1 MKQTQAPTLTEQKR
15 MFSGSRLS
23 KQLCIL
29 LATTTLAASPA
40 LAQEAAP
47 GDACTTEDIITRTGG
62 PETSGVMNTMVC
74 ESSVWVNVWQ
84 RDGDSNFNVGGTGA
98 LTLPVGT
105 DAQQPGTPAAGML
118 RYNSTD
124 TAIEFWNGTAWV
136 SYDGTGGVASAAGN
150 NREIQ
155 FNDGGTALGAATN
168 FVYTSAGDF
177 IVGSYQLDDTGTGTE
192 DNRMF
197 YDVSKG
203 AIRAGTVTNSYWN
216 DVNVGNYSAAFGYGG
231 HASGAASFAAG
242 WGPAATGNASI
253 ALGSNAN
260 AHAQDSY
267 AIGREVTVTST
278 GINSM
283 GIGLGE
289 SSGADPQVSGAD
301 SLGIFMGDQAGVDL
315 ASSNTMAVLGGDFIV
330 GSYQKEDTGTGNQDS
345 RMFFDISKG
354 AFRAGHE
361 PGALWDDSN
370 VGIYSVAMGRE
381 TRASGPTSTATGYET
396 TASGEGSVAMGRIT
410 TASGYASTAIG
421 RYLTASGNAAVTL
434 GRNTTASGDYSMAI
448 GLGIPTT
455 TNPVVSGESSL
466 GIFMGDQDGVDL
478 AQANTMAIM
487 GGQVGIGTVTPNA
500 SLVVEDNNTVQIGY
514 NSGGNEFGIYAT
526 AYETG
531 SGQSYGIYTR
541 TTSNPSDA
549 VTALSVNLNNAAG
562 RGMQLGTGTATTGN
576 LMEVWQSGSAMTSNA
591 IQMHMADGSG
601 TFTGNFLQFE
611 NNTDQMFYVDSTG
624 EVGAVQYCDEDGN
637 NCFTAA
643 GISGSTPGGAD
654 REIQF
659 NDSGAFGASSDFVYT
674 SGGDL
679 LLTGTHT
686 GTPAVPV
693 SGAGTRMFFHPAM
706 SAFRAGS
713 VNSSQWDDA
722 NIGEHSVAMGGNTN
736 ATGDYSFAVG
746 NSTLANADSAMA
758 LGRASTASGLRSVAI
773 GHEATASGDYSMSF
787 GLGNQTGGNT
797 TVSGES
803 SLGIF
808 MGDMAAAIDVA
819 TANTMAILGG
829 DFIVGSYQL
838 DDTTTGNQ
846 DYRMFYD
853 ASSGAFRTG
862 MTTGDQWDSG
872 NVGSLS
878 FATGFNTTASGDT
891 ATALGRANTAS
902 GQYSTAM
909 GQSTTA
915 SGSRSTAM
923 GWGTLASGYAA
934 TAIGSSSRASGIS
947 SLALGSYAVA
957 GSGTA
962 LDGAGDGSFAIGL
975 MDDTVTITT
984 RPTVTGIQSMGI
996 FMGDQDGV
1004 DVTSSNTMALLGGTM
1019 VIDPSVPATETA
1031 ASTGGEQDLELDVT
1045 GDIGAVNYCD
1055 EDGNNCFTAASVGSG
1070 SGVWQVTGGA
1080 GTELVTQID
1089 ASAPYATADFVFG
1102 SPQLANDADSDHYN
1116 RMFFDKSKGAF
1127 RAGYNDGGNW
1137 DDGNIGNRSVA
1148 MGYAVTASSSE
1159 SIAFG
1164 RDVRSAGAASI
1175 AMGRKVYT
1183 TGDTSMVL
1191 GLGYATGTTPFVS
1204 GDNSFGIFMGDQ
1216 SGIEVSSGNLMAILG
1231 GDFVVGSYQFDDTAT
1246 GNQDSRMFFNLS
1258 KSAFRAGRTVY
1269 QAWDDANVGQDS
1281 FAAGYDTT
1289 ASGQSS
1295 FAVGLGASAT
1305 NYGAFASGVQTTASG
1320 GYSTAM
1326 GADTVAS
1333 GQYST
1338 AAGDHAT
1345 ASGEATTAFG
1355 RYTTASG
1362 NYATALGN
1370 YTSATSTAATALGN
1384 LTIASGASS
1393 TAMGREAT
1401 ASGEYSMAIGLGDAT
1416 TTAPEVSGT
1425 SSLGIFMGDQ
1435 DGIDVATANTMSVM
1449 GGDLIVGSY
1458 QLDDTDTGNQDYRMF
1473 FDVSKGAFRAGGV
1486 SGTRWDDADVGSNS
1500 VAFGSQT
1507 RASGAYSTATGHYTT
1522 ASGAGSTAMG
1532 YNVIS
1537 SGGNSVAIG
1546 LGVPTTTPPELSGD
1560 GSLAIFMG
1568 DQNNTVNL
1576 AAPDTVAMFGGSL
1589 LIDPAEPATQLT
1601 ARATIDFGAATD
1613 AIVLPVGTTAQQPA
1627 SPVAG
1632 MLRYNSTDSAIEFHD
1647 GSSWTSVGSGG
1658 AATAIDDLSD
1668 AVYDLSSQHN
1678 MVLGSNTAPIAGAIN
1693 NLWIGEGAGGSTTTA
1708 ADNNTAIGY
1717 QALSSNTSGRDN
1729 LAIGTGSLTANQ
1741 SGNYNVSLHGLSNNT
1756 SGDGNIGIGNWALY
1770 SNVANDESTAVGYQ
1784 AMRYANSTATGI
1796 TTYNTALGAYALRGS
1811 TTAANNTGVWN
1822 TAIGHSALRNTT
1834 TGRWN
1839 TAVGKDA
1846 LVDNTTGDWN
1856 TAVGE
1861 GALQANETGNQ
1872 NTAIGDS
1879 SQWFTTGSRN
1889 TSLGYQALNVN
1900 TTGNNN
1906 LAIGYNVAS
1915 TTLQTGDSNILI
1927 GTSAA
1932 VDTPAA
1938 DTSNYLNIGGVFYGS
1953 MTTGEYTIAGTGA
1966 LTLPVGTDAQQ
1977 PGSPVAGMFRYN
1989 STDTAIEF
1997 YNGASWVSYDGTAT
2011 ASAAGADRQIQ
2022 FNDGGTALGADANFV
2037 YTSAGDFIV
2046 GSYQLDDTGTGSED
2060 YRMFFDVSKGAF
2072 RVGQASGT
2080 QWNDANVGTRSIA
2093 LGADAMASGGQSVAM
2108 GYNTTASN
2116 LYSTAMGEGTTASGQ
2131 SSVAMGAY
2139 TIASGSMSTAMGH
2152 GTTASGNRSTAIGR
2166 DATASGDYSVAIGMA
2181 DAAGTDPVVSG
2192 EGSLGIFMGDQS
2204 GIDVATANT
2213 MAILGGD
2220 FIVGSYQLD
2229 DTTTGNQDN
2238 HMFFDTSKAAF
2249 RAGTV
2254 WGTQWDDEH
2263 VGDQSFASGLN
2274 TTASQDY
2281 ATAMGSYTTAS
2292 GNSSVAVGREA
2303 TASGNYSMAIGLG
2316 NATTTA
2322 PEVSGD
2328 SSLGIFMDDQDG
2340 IDVAT
2345 ANTMAVLGGDFIVG
2359 SYQLDDTTT
2368 GNQDYRMFFD
2378 VSKGAFR
2385 AGIADGTQWN
2395 DSNVGSGSTAI
2406 GVGTTASGMYSTAMG
2421 INTTASGYGCTA
2433 MGYNNTASNWY
2444 STTMGYQ
2451 TAASGMYST
2460 AIGRETTASNEA
2472 STAMGYNTTASGS
2485 SSTAMGYNTTASSS
2499 SSTATGRDTTAS
2511 GMYSTAMGYNTT
2523 ASGSSSTAMGY
2534 NTTASG
2540 IYSIALGRE
2549 TTTSGSY
2556 STAMGRE
2563 VTVGNGTVGSGYG
2576 DASIGF
2582 GLVDG
2587 SVTDDPNITGVQSM
2601 GIFMGAQEGVDVA
2614 SANTLALLGGVMVI
2628 DPSVPATQTSAS
2640 TGGEQDLELDVEGDI
2655 GAVNYCDEDGNNCFT
2670 AASVGG
2676 AGGTPAGS
2684 DLQIQFND
2692 NGSFGAATNFV
2703 YTSAGDF
2710 IVGSYQLDDTGTGS
2724 EDYRMFFD
2732 VSKGAFRSGGGNGN
2746 QWDDANVGDYSAVLG
2761 YNTIASGEASVAVGH
2776 TSTASGSSAFAA
2788 GYANTASGNNSVA
2801 MGRGV
2806 TASGG
2811 ESVAMGYGTVASG
2824 GTSVALGS
2832 YTTASWNSA
2841 FAVGAS
2847 TTASGGYSTAMGN
2860 EATASGN
2867 YSMAI
2872 GLGDATTTAPEVS
2885 GASSLGIFMGDQDS
2899 VDLAQANTMAIM
2911 GGQVGIGTVTPTG
2924 NLDIITT
2931 DNNTDSILRIGSGV
2945 DNSNTANSAIQLRES
2960 NVGAYDRG
2968 VDLLYNGDAGD
2979 HFSIQ
2984 VLNSATPTEV
2994 FRIER
2999 ASGEIGIGDF
3009 SSDTV
3014 DSALHI
3020 ASGDIRLDGGA
3031 GNQAGCLRFNDTT
3044 DMLQYSHDCST
3055 FSNLGTA
3062 TASAA
3067 GNDTEIQFNDGG
3079 TALGASSRLTWDG
3092 TNLFVSNGT
3101 GDGIYIGESGGNTS
3115 YMTAWY
3121 DEFMITTVG
3130 NATDSII
3137 FNVDSNGDETPNE
3150 AMRITGAGDLIVG
3163 SYQLDDTTTGNQ
3175 DNRMFYDVSKAAF
3188 RAGGTSGTQWDDA
3201 NVGINSVG
3209 MGGDT
3214 TASGAI
3220 AVAMGESTTAS
3231 GDVSTALGY
3240 YSVASGDAST
3250 ATGDHSTA
3258 SGLSSTALGAYT
3270 VASGEGSTAIG
3281 STTTASGLVS
3291 TAMGYEAVASGTASM
3306 AIGLGDAT
3314 TTAPEVSGA
3323 ASLGIFMGDQD
3334 GIDVATANTMAVL
3347 GGDFIVGSYQLDD
3360 TTTGNQD
3367 YRMFFDVSKG
3377 AFRAGYATGTQWDD
3391 ANVGANSTAFGLST
3405 TASGSRSMATGQE
3418 TAASGDWSVASGRS
3432 TIASGDYSM
3441 AFSRRAVASGANSVA
3456 FGLGYAS
3463 SYPEVSGAS
3472 SFGIFMGD
3480 QNGVDITSS
3489 NTLALLGGAM
3499 VIDPDTTSATNTA
3512 ASTGGEQD
3520 LELDVEGDI
3529 GAVNYCDEDGNNCFT
3544 AASVGS
3550 GSGVWQVTGGAGSEV
3565 VSTVDATAPYAT
3577 SDFVFGSS
3585 QLDEQS
3591 GTADDNIRMF
3601 FDKGIGAFRAGN
3613 TANTSSWNNA
3623 SLGNY
3628 SFAAGTNTEASG
3640 TAAVALGSNTIA
3652 SNTASTA
3659 LGQEVTA
3666 SGAYSVAIGA
3676 GNAGGTRPEVSGD
3689 SSIGI
3694 FMGDQNSLDVATAN
3708 TMAVLGGDFIVGSYQ
3723 LDDTTTGNQDN
3734 HMFFDTSKAAF
3745 RAGTVWGTQWDDE
3758 HVGDQ
3763 SFASGLNTTASQD
3776 YATAMGSYT
3785 TASGNSSVAVGRE
3798 ATASGN
3804 YSMAIGL
3811 GNATTTAPEVSGASS
3826 LGIFMGDQDGID
3838 VATANTMAVLG
3849 GDFIVG
3855 SYQTADT
3862 ATGNQD
3868 YRMFFDSS
3876 KGAFRAGYVDA
3887 AQWDDT
3893 NVGNYSIALG
3903 EGTVAS
3909 GQGSIALG
3917 SVTTASANTS
3927 IAMGYNTTASGF
3939 AGTAMGEGTI
3949 ASGYASAAMGWGARA
3964 SGIGSAAIGL
3974 TAIAGSGTAG
3984 DGAGD
3989 GSVAFGLIDNA
4000 VTITTA
4006 PTVTGIQSM
4015 GIFMGDQDGVD
4026 VSSSNTMALLGGR
4039 MVIDPAVP
4047 ATNTAASTGGEQDL
4061 ELDVEGDIGAVNYC
4075 DEDGNNCFTAAS
4087 VGSGSST
4094 LGTAADATS
4103 PYRSGDVTT
4112 GLYTDA
4118 AGAVSVSSA
4127 GTESLRVDADGVYN
4141 STAFSVT
4148 LHNTSFGYTAL
4159 GGISTGDENTAFGYH
4174 SLTNVSTGV
4183 NNTAIGGGSL
4193 YSGNGSYNT
4202 AVGAASMYS
4211 TTGNSNTAVGFDTLR
4226 YNTSGAGN
4234 TAIGGEALNDLA
4246 TGSNNT
4252 AVGRGAMNGTF
4263 GNGLTGSYNT
4273 GLGYRSLYVL
4283 QTTAANNTAL
4293 GTLSGG
4299 GVTTGSNNIFIGY
4312 QAGDNVTTGG
4322 NNIIIGYDINAASA
4336 TGSDQLNIGNLIYGN
4351 MDTDQIAINTNT
4363 GVSANTDITLL
4374 LGGGMLAFGDG
4385 SQRSDIASVHYGTTA
4400 SEGGS
4405 LVAMRG
4411 RGSSS
4416 SPAIVQNGDR
4426 IGTVSFAAFDSGASY
4441 SIGATIFAD
4450 VAGTPGVDD
4459 MPTRLEFHVA
4469 ADGEEVDTAT
4479 DTPEMVIT
4487 PDGDLIVGSD
4497 QLDDTG
4503 TGNEDYRM
4511 FFDRSKGAFRA
4522 GQATSTDWDDSLVGI
4537 NSFATGYDTRASG
4550 DYSTA
4555 LGWDTWA
4562 TGNNSTSIGSY
4573 TVASGEYSIA
4583 LGREATAS
4591 GQHSMA
4597 IGLGNS
4603 LVPAPIVS
4611 GSGSLG
4617 IFLGEQSETDLDGD
4631 EILGIFGGHV
4641 IIDPSN
4647 PVTDTAPSTGG
4658 EQDLELDVEGDI
4670 GAVNYCDEDGNNCF
4684 TAASV
4689 GSGSSTLGT
4698 AADATSPYR
4707 SGDVTTGLYSDAAG
4721 AVSVSSAGTESL
4733 RVDADGVYNSTASV
4747 TLHNT
4752 SFGYT
4757 ALGGVSTGD
4766 ENTAFGYHSLTNVST
4781 GVNNTAIGG
4790 GSLYSGNSSYNTAVG
4805 AASMYATTGNA
4816 NTAVGFDTLRYNTS
4830 GANNTAIGGEALNNL
4845 ATGSNNTAI
4854 GRGALNG
4861 TFGNGLT
4868 GSYNTGLGYRAL
4880 YALQTTAANNTA
4892 LGTLSGG
4899 GVTTGSNN
4907 IFIGYQ
4913 AGDNVTTGGNNII
4926 IGYDINAASATG
4938 SDQLNIGGTIVGD
4951 MDTGQI
4957 AINDTAVSLN
4967 PAIKL
4972 QVHGATI
4979 SYGNAS
4985 LAADIGSIMNSATAT
5000 DAGHFVAMRGRGTT
5014 GTPASVQDGDQ
5025 IGRYSFVAYTGAAS
5039 YSTGAVIL
5047 AEVDG
5052 TPGVGDM
5059 PTTLEFHVANDGE
5072 EVNTATDVPEMVIT
5086 PAGDLIVGSDQL
5098 DDTTT
5103 GNEDYRMF
5111 FDKSKGAFRA
5121 GGVQGTQ
5128 WNAANVGDY
5137 SIALGGDTTASA
5149 AGSVALGV
5157 DTTASAQYATAMGA
5171 TTQATAQYAT
5181 SMGADTTAS
5190 GIASVAMGNSTIASG
5205 DGSLAIG
5212 LIDDGVTITTR
5223 PEVSGMQSMGIFMGD
5238 QDGVDVSS
5246 GNTFAIL
5253 GGNVVI
5259 DPTVPATTTATSY
5272 ALEVVGDAA
5281 KDTGTAW
5288 TSSSDIRLKDIHG
5301 DYEKGLDEI
5310 MTLHPVKFT
5319 YKKDNPRHHNSE
5331 LQHVGFIAQEVQGAF
5346 PEAVHEGADG
5356 YLDFNIHPI
5365 SIAMVSAVQDL
5376 KAENDNQNSELDLV
5390 KAENETLKAEIAS
5403 MHNSLEDISKQVAV
5417 LNTAAGNNVGKA
5429 SMFSYIWAF
5438 FGMVAGFGL
5447 SFLFGRKYTWRKG

>member
-177 IVGSYQLDDTGTGTE
+177 IVGSYQLDDTGTGSE
-192 DNRMF
+192 DARMF
-197 YDVSKG
+197 FDVSKDAFRVG
-203 AIRAGTVTNSYWN
+203 SVDGTQW
-216 DVNVGNYSAAFGYGG
+216 DDANVGLY
-231 HASGAASFAAG
+231 
-242 WGPAATGNASI
+242 SI
-253 ALGSNAN
+253 ALGTNVTASGNAST
-260 AHAQDSY
+260 AMGTGSTASGYISTAMGGWADASGDYSTASGYQATASGDSSVAMGNRTTASGASAVALGGGTLGNGPTASGDY
-267 AIGREVTVTST
+267 SFAMGGGSFGDVPTASGTYSIATGTQTTASGTMSIAIGQEADAT
-278 GINSM
+278 GDYSVIL
-283 GIGLGE
+283 GLGDQT
-289 SSGADPQVSGAD
+289 GGDVTVSGAN
-301 SLGIFMGDQAGVDL
+301 SLGIFMGDMGAALDV
-315 ASSNTMAVLGGDFIV
+315 ASSNTMAILGGDFIV
-330 GSYQKEDTGTGNQDS
+330 GSPQTDDDGTHDY
-345 RMFFDISKG
+345 RMFFDVSRG
-354 AFRAGHE
+354 AFRAGATS
-361 PGALWDDSN
+361 GTRWDN
-370 VGIYSVAMGRE
+370 VNTGSSSFASGYDTLASGDFSTAMGMNARASGDFSTAMGRDTTASGTNSTAMGRE
-381 TRASGPTSTATGYET
+381 G
-396 TASGEGSVAMGRIT
+396 TASGE
-410 TASGYASTAIG
+410 
-421 RYLTASGNAAVTL
+421 N
-434 GRNTTASGDYSMAI
+434 SMAI
-448 GLGIPTT
+448 GLGDASSTRPE
-455 TNPVVSGESSL
+455 VSGANSL
-466 GIFMGDQDGVDL
+466 GIFMGDQDSVDL
-478 AQANTMAIM
+478 AQANTMALM
-487 GGQVGIGTVTPNA
+487 GGSLGIGTVTPNA

-773 GHEATASGDYSMSF
+773 GHEATAAGDYSMSF

-819 TANTMAILGG
+819 TANTMAVLGG
-829 DFIVGSYQL
+829 DFIVGSYQE
-838 DDTTTGNQ
+838 DDTGTGNE
-846 DYRMFYD
+846 DIRMYFD
-853 ASSGAFRTG
+853 LSSGAFRAGRATG
-862 MTTGDQWDSG
+862 SDWNSASSG
-872 NVGSLS
+872 SYS
-878 FATGFNTTASGDT
+878 FATGQDTRAEGTASNAMGHESDATGHYSLAVGHTAIASGMLSRALGNTVTASG
-891 ATALGRANTAS
+891 LN
-902 GQYSTAM
+902 STAI
-909 GQSTTA
+909 GRRVIASA
-915 SGSRSTAM
+915 SGSMTI
-923 GWGTLASGYAA
+923 GLN
-934 TAIGSSSRASGIS
+934 AIG
-947 SLALGSYAVA
+947 
-957 GSGTA
+957 T
-962 LDGAGDGSFAIGL
+962 
-975 MDDTVTITT
+975 DTVL
-984 RPTVTGIQSMGI
+984 
-996 FMGDQDGV
+996 
-1004 DVTSSNTMALLGGTM
+1004 N
-1019 VIDPSVPATETA
+1019 E
-1031 ASTGGEQDLELDVT
+1031 
-1045 GDIGAVNYCD
+1045 
-1055 EDGNNCFTAASVGSG
+1055 
-1070 SGVWQVTGGA
+1070 
-1080 GTELVTQID
+1080 
-1089 ASAPYATADFVFG
+1089 
-1102 SPQLANDADSDHYN
+1102 
-1116 RMFFDKSKGAF
+1116 
-1127 RAGYNDGGNW
+1127 
-1137 DDGNIGNRSVA
+1137 
-1148 MGYAVTASSSE
+1148 
-1159 SIAFG
+1159 
-1164 RDVRSAGAASI
+1164 
-1175 AMGRKVYT
+1175 
-1183 TGDTSMVL
+1183 
-1191 GLGYATGTTPFVS
+1191 VS
-1204 GDNSFGIFMGDQ
+1204 GEESFGIFMGQ
-1216 SGIEVSSGNLMAILG
+1216 ENLTM
-1231 GDFVVGSYQFDDTAT
+1231 
-1246 GNQDSRMFFNLS
+1246 
-1258 KSAFRAGRTVY
+1258 
-1269 QAWDDANVGQDS
+1269 
-1281 FAAGYDTT
+1281 
-1289 ASGQSS
+1289 
-1295 FAVGLGASAT
+1295 ASADT
-1305 NYGAFASGVQTTASG
+1305 
-1320 GYSTAM
+1320 M
-1326 GADTVAS
+1326 G
-1333 GQYST
+1333 
-1338 AAGDHAT
+1338 
-1345 ASGEATTAFG
+1345 
-1355 RYTTASG
+1355 
-1362 NYATALGN
+1362 L
-1370 YTSATSTAATALGN
+1370 
-1384 LTIASGASS
+1384 
-1393 TAMGREAT
+1393 
-1401 ASGEYSMAIGLGDAT
+1401 
-1416 TTAPEVSGT
+1416 
-1425 SSLGIFMGDQ
+1425 
-1435 DGIDVATANTMSVM
+1435 
-1449 GGDLIVGSY
+1449 
-1458 QLDDTDTGNQDYRMF
+1458 
-1473 FDVSKGAFRAGGV
+1473 
-1486 SGTRWDDADVGSNS
+1486 
-1500 VAFGSQT
+1500 
-1507 RASGAYSTATGHYTT
+1507 
-1522 ASGAGSTAMG
+1522 
-1532 YNVIS
+1532 
-1537 SGGNSVAIG
+1537 
-1546 LGVPTTTPPELSGD
+1546 
-1560 GSLAIFMG
+1560 
-1568 DQNNTVNL
+1568 
-1576 AAPDTVAMFGGSL
+1576 FGGSFV
-1589 LIDPAEPATQLT
+1589 IDPNTPSTQLS
-1601 ARATIDFGAATD
+1601 ARATLDVGAATD
-1613 AIVLPVGTTAQQPA
+1613 AIVLPVGTTAQQPG

-1678 MVLGSNTAPIAGAIN
+1678 MVLGSNTGPIAGATN
-1693 NLWIGEGAGGSTTTA
+1693 NLWIGEGAGAATSST
-1708 ADNNTAIGY
+1708 ADYNTAIGY
-1717 QALSSNTSGRDN
+1717 QALTSNTTGHDN
-1729 LAIGTGSLTANQ
+1729 LAIGPEALTDNQTGS
-1741 SGNYNVSLHGLSNNT
+1741 YNMALYGLSNNT

-1784 AMRYANSTATGI
+1784 AMRYANNTATGI
-1796 TTYNTALGAYALRGS
+1796 TTYNTALGAYALMGSTTAANNTGISNVAVGHSALAANTSGTSNVAVGDQALHENTEGNYNFAFGYHTMYANTTGHDNAAFGGDSLRYNTEGTDNTAVGVGSQRGNTGGSSGIGNTSVGRGSLYNISTGEYNTALGYRTLYTNGGGNYNVAIGYRTLYNNTANYNFAVGYNTMYENTSGTENSAFGGDSLHYNTTGQHNTAVGVQSQYGDTGGSSGDYNTSAGHSSLHNVTTGSNNVAIGRQALYSNTGMSESTAVGYQAMYYANSADTADITYNTALGAYALQGS

-1846 LVDNTTGDWN
+1846 LVSNTTGDWN
-1856 TAVGE
+1856 TAIGE
-1861 GALQANETGNQ
+1861 GALQDNETGDH

-1879 SQWFTTGSRN
+1879 SQWFTTGSNN

-1900 TTGNNN
+1900 TSGSGNTV
-1906 LAIGYNVAS
+1906 IGYNVAS
-1915 TTLQTGDSNILI
+1915 TTLQTGSNNILI

-1938 DTSNYLNIGGVFYGS
+1938 DTDNYLNIGGVFYGS
-1953 MTTGEYTIAGTGA
+1953 MTSGEYTIAGTGA
-1966 LTLPVGTDAQQ
+1966 ITLPVGTDAQQ
-1977 PGSPVAGMFRYN
+1977 PGTPAAGMLRYN

-1997 YNGASWVSYDGTAT
+1997 WNGSAWISYDGTAT

-2022 FNDGGTALGADANFV
+2022 FNDGGTALGAATNFV

-2046 GSYQLDDTGTGSED
+2046 GSYQLDDTTTGSED
-2060 YRMFFDVSKGAF
+2060 NRMYFDVSMGAFRAGGTSGTQWNDGNVGSYSFASGNDTSATGGTSTAMGLGTISSNTASTATGSYTMASGNSSFVAGTYSTASNTASIALGDTVTASGARSVAMGMTTVASANFSTAIGHEATTSGNYSMAIGLGNATTTSPEVSGESSMGIFMGDQDGITVSAANTMAVLGGDLIVGSYQLDDTTTGNQDYRMFFDVSKGAYRAGSVAGAQWDTASVGDHSFATGRNTTASGEASTAMGITSTASGQYSTAMGDTATASGSWATATGLQTTASGNVATAIGYATEASGNYSTAMGYNTEASGDMSTAFGYGAVAGSGTSGDNTGDASVAFGLIDDTVTLSLFPHVTGNMSMGIFMGDQDGVDVSSSNTVAVLGGRMVIDPAVPATNTAASTGGEQDLELDVEGDIGADNYCDADGNNCFTAASVGGSSGVFEVTGGAGSEVVRAANATAPHDTADFVFGSSQLADTGDATDDARMFFDKSKGAFRAGYVETTHWDDANVGLYSFASGLNTTASGIRATAMGSSSISSANASTAMGSWTTASASYSTAMGYQTTASGYASTAMGSQTTASGSHAIAMGQEADATGDNSMVIGLGDQTGGDQTVSGDNSLGIFMGDMGAAIDVASANTMAVLGGDFIVGSYQLDDTGDTAQDYRMFFDTSKGAFRAGQVTGTQWDDANVGTRSIAFGYNTTSSAAYSTAMGYNTTSSAAYSTAMGYGSTASWTASTAIGWNTTASGEGSVAMGYNSSAEARAAMAMGESSHATGYHAVAIGGFNTVSGDRSIALGQASEVTGEFGIALGKMVTVGDGTTGNGAGDYSMAIGLIGTTFNDHPEVTGNQSLGIFMGQQDIGGNDGNSLEFAADNTMGLFGGSLLVDPAIPATQLTARASIDFGAATDAIVLPTGTDAQQPGTPAEGMFRYNSDDTAIEFWNGTAWISYDGTATASAAGSDRQIQFNDGGTALGAATNFVYTSAGDFIVGSYQLDDTTTGTEDNRMFFDVSKGAF

-2080 QWNDANVGTRSIA
+2080 GWDDANVGSYSAALGRDTTASADTSTATGWATTASGDRSTAMGQSTIASGWTSFATGRLTTASGDQSIAMGNEATASGQYSIA
-2093 LGADAMASGGQSVAM
+2093 LGLGNA
-2108 GYNTTASN
+2108 T
-2116 LYSTAMGEGTTASGQ
+2116 STAPE
-2131 SSVAMGAY
+2131 V
-2139 TIASGSMSTAMGH
+2139 
-2152 GTTASGNRSTAIGR
+2152 
-2166 DATASGDYSVAIGMA
+2166 SGDS
-2181 DAAGTDPVVSG
+2181 
-2192 EGSLGIFMGDQS
+2192 SLGIFMDDQD

-2213 MAILGGD
+2213 MAVLGGD

-2229 DTTTGNQDN
+2229 DTTTGSQDN
-2238 HMFFDTSKAAF
+2238 RMFFDTSKAAF

-2322 PEVSGD
+2322 PEVSGA
-2328 SSLGIFMDDQDG
+2328 SSLGIFMGDQDG

-2676 AGGTPAGS
+2676 SSGVFEVTGGAGS
-2684 DLQIQFND
+2684 EVVRAVNATAPHDTADFVF
-2692 NGSFGAATNFV
+2692 GS
-2703 YTSAGDF
+2703 S
-2710 IVGSYQLDDTGTGS
+2710 QLADTGDAT
-2724 EDYRMFFD
+2724 DDARMFFD
-2732 VSKGAFRSGGGNGN
+2732 KSKGAFRAGYVYGTE
-2746 QWDDANVGDYSAVLG
+2746 WDDANVGG
-2761 YNTIASGEASVAVGH
+2761 Q
-2776 TSTASGSSAFAA
+2776 
-2788 GYANTASGNNSVA
+2788 SVA
-2801 MGRGV
+2801 MGTDT
-2806 TASGG
+2806 TASGAS
-2811 ESVAMGYGTVASG
+2811 SVSLGRNTDATTEAA
-2824 GTSVALGS
+2824 VALGQNTVS
-2832 YTTASWNSA
+2832 SGNSA
-2841 FAVGAS
+2841 FAVGR
-2847 TTASGGYSTAMGN
+2847 
-2860 EATASGN
+2860 EATASGD
-2867 YSMAI
+2867 YSAAF
-2872 GLGDATTTAPEVS
+2872 GLGNPATSNPTVS
-2885 GASSLGIFMGDQDS
+2885 GASSLGIFMGDQS
-2899 VDLAQANTMAIM
+2899 
-2911 GGQVGIGTVTPTG
+2911 
-2924 NLDIITT
+2924 
-2931 DNNTDSILRIGSGV
+2931 
-2945 DNSNTANSAIQLRES
+2945 
-2960 NVGAYDRG
+2960 
-2968 VDLLYNGDAGD
+2968 
-2979 HFSIQ
+2979 
-2984 VLNSATPTEV
+2984 
-2994 FRIER
+2994 
-2999 ASGEIGIGDF
+2999 
-3009 SSDTV
+3009 
-3014 DSALHI
+3014 
-3020 ASGDIRLDGGA
+3020 
-3031 GNQAGCLRFNDTT
+3031 
-3044 DMLQYSHDCST
+3044 
-3055 FSNLGTA
+3055 
-3062 TASAA
+3062 
-3067 GNDTEIQFNDGG
+3067 
-3079 TALGASSRLTWDG
+3079 
-3092 TNLFVSNGT
+3092 
-3101 GDGIYIGESGGNTS
+3101 
-3115 YMTAWY
+3115 
-3121 DEFMITTVG
+3121 
-3130 NATDSII
+3130 
-3137 FNVDSNGDETPNE
+3137 
-3150 AMRITGAGDLIVG
+3150 
-3163 SYQLDDTTTGNQ
+3163 
-3175 DNRMFYDVSKAAF
+3175 
-3188 RAGGTSGTQWDDA
+3188 
-3201 NVGINSVG
+3201 
-3209 MGGDT
+3209 
-3214 TASGAI
+3214 
-3220 AVAMGESTTAS
+3220 
-3231 GDVSTALGY
+3231 
-3240 YSVASGDAST
+3240 
-3250 ATGDHSTA
+3250 
-3258 SGLSSTALGAYT
+3258 
-3270 VASGEGSTAIG
+3270 
-3281 STTTASGLVS
+3281 
-3291 TAMGYEAVASGTASM
+3291 
-3306 AIGLGDAT
+3306 
-3314 TTAPEVSGA
+3314 
-3323 ASLGIFMGDQD
+3323 
-3334 GIDVATANTMAVL
+3334 GIDVATANTMA
-3347 GGDFIVGSYQLDD
+3347 I
-3360 TTTGNQD
+3360 
-3367 YRMFFDVSKG
+3367 
-3377 AFRAGYATGTQWDD
+3377 
-3391 ANVGANSTAFGLST
+3391 
-3405 TASGSRSMATGQE
+3405 
-3418 TAASGDWSVASGRS
+3418 
-3432 TIASGDYSM
+3432 
-3441 AFSRRAVASGANSVA
+3441 
-3456 FGLGYAS
+3456 
-3463 SYPEVSGAS
+3463 
-3472 SFGIFMGD
+3472 
-3480 QNGVDITSS
+3480 
-3489 NTLALLGGAM
+3489 
-3499 VIDPDTTSATNTA
+3499 
-3512 ASTGGEQD
+3512 
-3520 LELDVEGDI
+3520 
-3529 GAVNYCDEDGNNCFT
+3529 
-3544 AASVGS
+3544 
-3550 GSGVWQVTGGAGSEV
+3550 
-3565 VSTVDATAPYAT
+3565 
-3577 SDFVFGSS
+3577 
-3585 QLDEQS
+3585 
-3591 GTADDNIRMF
+3591 
-3601 FDKGIGAFRAGN
+3601 
-3613 TANTSSWNNA
+3613 
-3623 SLGNY
+3623 
-3628 SFAAGTNTEASG
+3628 
-3640 TAAVALGSNTIA
+3640 
-3652 SNTASTA
+3652 
-3659 LGQEVTA
+3659 
-3666 SGAYSVAIGA
+3666 
-3676 GNAGGTRPEVSGD
+3676 
-3689 SSIGI
+3689 
-3694 FMGDQNSLDVATAN
+3694 
-3708 TMAVLGGDFIVGSYQ
+3708 LGGDFIVGSYQ

-3876 KGAFRAGYVDA
+3876 KGAFRAGRVIST
-3887 AQWDDT
+3887 QWDDA
-3893 NVGNYSIALG
+3893 NVGSQ
-3903 EGTVAS
+3903 S
-3909 GQGSIALG
+3909 
-3917 SVTTASANTS
+3917 TAFG
-3927 IAMGYNTTASGF
+3927 MNTTASGSNSF
-3939 AGTAMGEGTI
+3939 AMGYGTSAEGNQSFASGYNSTTSGQNTFAAGFSSTASGAQAFASGDSTI
-3949 ASGYASAAMGWGARA
+3949 ASGRATVAMGRYVV
-3964 SGIGSAAIGL
+3964 
-3974 TAIAGSGTAG
+3974 AGSGTAD
-3984 DGAGD
+3984 DGNGD
-3989 GSVAFGLIDNA
+3989 GSVAFGLSAPSVSIS
-4000 VTITTA
+4000 TR
-4006 PTVTGIQSM
+4006 PTVTGDESF
-4015 GIFMGDQDGVD
+4015 GIFMGDQDGGID
-4026 VSSSNTMALLGGR
+4026 LASANTMGLFGGR
-4039 MVIDPAVP
+4039 MVIDPAIP
-4047 ATNTAASTGGEQDL
+4047 ATNLAPSAGGEQDL

-4112 GLYTDA
+4112 GLYSDA

-4141 STAFSVT
+4141 STASVT

-4159 GGISTGDENTAFGYH
+4159 GGVSTGDENTAFGYH

-4193 YSGNGSYNT
+4193 YSGNSSYNT
-4202 AVGAASMYS
+4202 AVGAASMYA
-4211 TTGNSNTAVGFDTLR
+4211 TTGNANTAVGFDTLR
-4226 YNTSGAGN
+4226 YNTSGANN
-4234 TAIGGEALNDLA
+4234 TAIGGEALNNLA

-4252 AVGRGAMNGTF
+4252 AIGRGALNGTF
-4263 GNGLTGSYNT
+4263 GNGLTGAYNT
-4273 GLGYRSLYVL
+4273 GLGYRALYAL

-4322 NNIIIGYDINAASA
+4322 SNIIIGYDINALSA
-4336 TGSDQLNIGNLIYGN
+4336 TGYDQLNIGNLIYGN

-4689 GSGSSTLGT
+4689 GGSSGIFEVTGGAGSEVVRAANAT
-4698 AADATSPYR
+4698 APHDTADFVFGSSQLADTGDAT
-4707 SGDVTTGLYSDAAG
+4707 DDA
-4721 AVSVSSAGTESL
+4721 
-4733 RVDADGVYNSTASV
+4733 
-4747 TLHNT
+4747 
-4752 SFGYT
+4752 
-4757 ALGGVSTGD
+4757 
-4766 ENTAFGYHSLTNVST
+4766 
-4781 GVNNTAIGG
+4781 
-4790 GSLYSGNSSYNTAVG
+4790 
-4805 AASMYATTGNA
+4805 
-4816 NTAVGFDTLRYNTS
+4816 
-4830 GANNTAIGGEALNNL
+4830 
-4845 ATGSNNTAI
+4845 
-4854 GRGALNG
+4854 
-4861 TFGNGLT
+4861 
-4868 GSYNTGLGYRAL
+4868 
-4880 YALQTTAANNTA
+4880 
-4892 LGTLSGG
+4892 
-4899 GVTTGSNN
+4899 
-4907 IFIGYQ
+4907 
-4913 AGDNVTTGGNNII
+4913 
-4926 IGYDINAASATG
+4926 
-4938 SDQLNIGGTIVGD
+4938 
-4951 MDTGQI
+4951 
-4957 AINDTAVSLN
+4957 
-4967 PAIKL
+4967 
-4972 QVHGATI
+4972 
-4979 SYGNAS
+4979 
-4985 LAADIGSIMNSATAT
+4985 
-5000 DAGHFVAMRGRGTT
+5000 
-5014 GTPASVQDGDQ
+5014 
-5025 IGRYSFVAYTGAAS
+5025 
-5039 YSTGAVIL
+5039 
-5047 AEVDG
+5047 
-5052 TPGVGDM
+5052 
-5059 PTTLEFHVANDGE
+5059 
-5072 EVNTATDVPEMVIT
+5072 
-5086 PAGDLIVGSDQL
+5086 
-5098 DDTTT
+5098 
-5103 GNEDYRMF
+5103 RMF

-5121 GGVQGTQ
+5121 GITDSTH
-5128 WNAANVGDY
+5128 WNDTNVGDY
-5137 SIALGGDTTASA
+5137 SFATGGYSTASGNYSTAIGRETTASNNY
-5149 AGSVALGV
+5149 S
-5157 DTTASAQYATAMGA
+5157 TAMG
-5171 TTQATAQYAT
+5171 YL
-5181 SMGADTTAS
+5181 TTAS
-5190 GIASVAMGNSTIASG
+5190 GSSSTSMGRSTIASADYSTAMG
-5205 DGSLAIG
+5205 QEATASGLNSMAIG
-5212 LIDDGVTITTR
+5212 LGNATSTN
-5223 PEVSGMQSMGIFMGD
+5223 PEVSGTSSIGIFMGDQSGIDVATANTMAILGGDFIVGSDQLDDTGTGNEDNRMFFDTSKAAFRAGTVWGTQWDDEHVGDQSFASGLNSTASGDASTALGYGTLASGNSSTAMGREATASGNYSMAIGLGNATTTAPVVSGNDSLGIFMGD
-5238 QDGVDVSS
+5238 QDGVDVASA
-5246 GNTFAIL
+5246 NTMAIM
-5253 GGNVVI
+5253 GGNVGI
-5259 DPTVPATTTATSY
+5259 GTVAPSY
-5272 ALEVVGDAA
+5272 ELEVVGDAA

-5288 TSSSDIRLKDIHG
+5288 TNSSDIRLKNIHG

-5310 MTLHPVKFT
+5310 MTLHPVKFS
-5319 YKKDNPRHHNSE
+5319 YKENNPRHHNSD